1 MTSKEKVLSRERSRG
16 RAAAL
21 DLAVRAFQMDGTS
34 IIAEEDHIPD
44 WSESAVYTSYH
55 IDYPVR
61 DRGQV
66 YTILQPHT
74 PAHNPGFRPA
84 DLPAIYSIRHTTDP
98 KKAKPY
104 MAPNGASGMYI
115 TGECAVE
122 NGGVY
127 RSTMDNNV
135 WVPGSYPSGWKFLGT
150 VEEVQG

>member
-21 DLAVRAFQMDGTS
+21 DLAARAFQMDGTS

-44 WSESAVYTSYH
+44 WSESAVYTGYH

-61 DRGQV
+61 DKGQV

-135 WVPGSYPSGWKFLGT
+135 WAPESYPAGWEFLGT